1 MCWKLAMRPKRRE
14 LLWYLQW
21 LLCSII
27 LTGLRARPLLRI
39 AGQMGNIA
47 EKMRCYSKS
56 LSKTVL
62 FQFVSKKKKPV
73 LFQFS
78 RKLKN
83 LLSNESCPY
92 LYSLLPISITMAPHS
107 NFQRRF
113 FLDAFSLW
121 FSIWI
126 FLKNNEANIIVWPNI
141 SIM

>member
-1 MCWKLAMRPKRRE
+1 MRPKRRE

-62 FQFVSKKKKPV
+62 FQFVSKKIKNKNKKT
-73 LFQFS
+73 LCCFS
-78 RKLKN
+78 SQGNLKIYYPTN
-83 LLSNESCPY
+83 HALY

-126 FLKNNEANIIVWPNI
+126 FLKTMKLP
-141 SIM
+141 SLFGLTCR